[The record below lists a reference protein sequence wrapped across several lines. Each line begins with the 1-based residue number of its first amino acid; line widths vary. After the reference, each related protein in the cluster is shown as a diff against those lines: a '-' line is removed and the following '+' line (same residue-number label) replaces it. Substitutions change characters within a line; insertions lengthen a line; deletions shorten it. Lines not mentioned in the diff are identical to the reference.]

1 MAARAPRGKALV
13 LGQDER
19 SFLSVVR
26 SLGRHGVE
34 VHVAWCPATAPA
46 ARSRHIARLHELP
59 WPSLSAGATWED
71 EFERLLER
79 ERFDLV
85 VPTNDPA
92 MIPLQRNR
100 ARFEPLS
107 RLAIPPDRA
116 FEVAFDKIKTHELAS
131 SLGIPVAR
139 GAVIRRPEELDPV
152 LAQLT
157 YPAVVKP
164 RASFLP
170 EDLEERGFVRR
181 CRDAAAVRDAVDDLL
196 LRGDVL
202 IEQSAHGPGHGYEL
216 LAERGE
222 ILMRFQHERLHEPPH
237 GGWSTYRR
245 STRIDPRFEDAARQL
260 VSALDHTGIAMVEF
274 KGDPA
279 TGRWILVEINARF
292 WGSLPLA
299 LSAGVDFP
307 AALWDLLVEGTRPP
321 PARYQVDVYARNLSS
336 DVKWMWHN
344 ARADKSDP
352 ALTTRSLGS
361 IVAEARHLVRGRERS
376 DTFVADDLPPAW
388 AELRALAVE
397 SAGRLLAPAAA
408 LRHSLPW
415 VRRRRARARRALDEA
430 RSVLFVCRGNICRS
444 PFAAHVAEARYGG
457 AKRIRSAGL
466 VPLAERP
473 SPLVARIVARE
484 HGVDLER
491 HRSAAITPETLAEAD
506 VVLVFDEANR
516 RELLRRF
523 PEVRSRVWLV
533 GELGGGAPAIA
544 DPLNRGRAAYRDAY
558 RRIAELLDGVGAR
571 SPNGPRREGA
581 VRDALA

>member
-1 MAARAPRGKALV
+1 V

-26 SLGRHGVE
+26 SLGRNGIE
-34 VHVAWCPATAPA
+34 VHVAWCPPAAPA
-46 ARSRHIARLHELP
+46 ARSRYIARFHELP
-59 WPSLSAGATWED
+59 WPSASAGTTAED
-71 EFERLLER
+71 AFERLLER

-100 ARFEPLS
+100 ARFETLS
-107 RLAIPPDRA
+107 RLAIPPDHA
-116 FEVAFDKIKTHELAS
+116 FDVALDKIKTHELAS
-131 SLGIPVAR
+131 SLGIPVAG
-139 GAVIRRPEELDPV
+139 GAVVRRPEELGPV

-157 YPAVVKP
+157 YPVVVKP
-164 RASFLP
+164 RASYVP
-170 EDLEERGFVRR
+170 EDLEERGYVRR
-181 CRDAAAVRDAVDDLL
+181 CRDAATARRAADELL

-202 IEQSAHGPGHGYEL
+202 VQQAAHGPGHGYEL

-222 ILMRFQHERLHEPPH
+222 ILMRFQHERVHEPPH

-245 STRIDPRFEDAARQL
+245 SVRVDPGFEEAARQL
-260 VSALDHTGIAMVEF
+260 MSALDYTGVAMVEF

-307 AALWDLLVEGTRPP
+307 AALWDLLVEGRG
-321 PARYQVDVYARNLSS
+321 PARGRYPVHLYARNLSS
-336 DVKWMWHN
+336 DVKWMWQN
-344 ARADKSDP
+344 ARADKRDP
-352 ALTTRSLGS
+352 ALTTRRLGS
-361 IVAEARHLVRGRERS
+361 IVAEARHMVRGRERS
-376 DTFVADDLPPAW
+376 DTFVADDLRPAW
-388 AELRALAVE
+388 ADLRAFAVE
-397 SAGRLLAPAAA
+397 SAGRLLRPVAAQ
-408 LRHSLPW
+408 RHRLPW
-415 VRRRRARARRALDEA
+415 MPRRRARARRALDDA

-444 PFAAHVAEARYGG
+444 PFAERVAEARYGG

-466 VPLAERP
+466 MALAARP

-491 HRSAAITPETLAEAD
+491 HRSAVVTAEMLAEAD
-506 VVLVFDEANR
+506 VVLVFDDANR

-523 PEVRSRVWLV
+523 PEARPRLWLV

-544 DPLNRGRAAYRDAY
+544 DPLNRGSTAYRDAY
-558 RRIAELLDGVGAR
+558 RRIAELLGGGAGAR
-571 SPNGPRREGA
+571 SANGPRPQGTA
-581 VRDALA
+581 RDALPERLSG